1 LVVPRVSF
9 DSVVDPLAY
18 NRSPVEYEEMFVPP
32 LATATVPDVIWLPLM
47 AIAVLLALV
56 I

>member
-1 LVVPRVSF
+1 LVVPRVSLAR
-9 DSVVDPLAY
+9 VVDPLAY
-18 NRSPVEYEEMFVPP
+18 SRSPVEYEDRFVPP